1 MLFSPWLWFCNSV
14 NMSFLG
20 VAAARSR
27 RSDDR
32 SASPG
37 ARIDAAADILA
48 ELRVLERDEE
58 DDSYSLLDGASVGGS
73 IPRDIPVHQA
83 RDRQP
88 RSAAAGSGGNGGEF
102 SFATPLQHGSRRL
115 LQSGGVDE
123 FRSRTRH
130 WARSRHCVSRL
141 SASKSFWDVRAIK
154 FERVQHWWSLQASR
168 PCLHR

>member
-1 MLFSPWLWFCNSV
+1 
-14 NMSFLG
+14 MSFLG

-115 LQSGGVDE
+115 IQSGGWMSSGQGQGFGQGQGTV
-123 FRSRTRH
+123 FRGSTR
-130 WARSRHCVSRL
+130 ASPFGMSGRSS
-141 SASKSFWDVRAIK
+141 
-154 FERVQHWWSLQASR
+154 
-168 PCLHR
+168 

>member
-1 MLFSPWLWFCNSV
+1 
-14 NMSFLG
+14 MSFLG

-73 IPRDIPVHQA
+73 
-83 RDRQP
+83 
-88 RSAAAGSGGNGGEF
+88 G
-102 SFATPLQHGSRRL
+102 T
-115 LQSGGVDE
+115 
-123 FRSRTRH
+123 
-130 WARSRHCVSRL
+130 
-141 SASKSFWDVRAIK
+141 
-154 FERVQHWWSLQASR
+154 
-168 PCLHR
+168 